1 MEYRHSNM
9 IITGMIASSSRF
21 VLDMIDLSKITYHVM
36 VAVGRLFKKCQY
48 FSELISRQNLVLAL
62 LLTLGRAFESS
73 QNPRGIWFPYFM
85 IGKWQVVLT

>member
-36 VAVGRLFKKCQY
+36 VAVGRLLK
-48 FSELISRQNLVLAL
+48 SVNISVSLY
-62 LLTLGRAFESS
+62 
-73 QNPRGIWFPYFM
+73 RGKIWY
-85 IGKWQVVLT
+85 